1 MMSFM
6 KTPYDVIISEILV
19 DSKRCISYHINSSY
33 DLAAEIIYVYIDV
46 Q

>member
-1 MMSFM
+1 MTSFM

-19 DSKRCISYHINSSY
+19 DSERCKSYHINSLY
-33 DLAAEIIYVYIDV
+33 DLAAEILYVYIDV